1 MLIFS
6 YFVSGY
12 DHRLSV
18 CFHPVLMSENSS
30 HAVSTTV
37 ESTTFVSSFKTGNSP
52 RHFRH
57 VLCEAYETHRE
68 DPSDIPHYGLQIEM
82 TYLGKKNKYT

>member
-1 MLIFS
+1 MMT
-6 YFVSGY
+6 GY
-12 DHRLSV
+12 QH
-18 CFHPVLMSENSS
+18 FHPVFMSEILHKLCQPQLIQPPLS
-30 HAVSTTV
+30 V
-37 ESTTFVSSFKTGNSP
+37 FKTGNSP

-82 TYLGKKNKYT
+82 TYLGRKK